1 MADPVTLAII
11 GSLAGGAAGGFSAGG
26 KPGHWIGPALG
37 GAALG
42 AGGGYFGGPA
52 LAGLLGGAGGA
63 APEAFEMGLPGG
75 GLAQSFGAAPA
86 GALGGGGLLS
96 SLLGTSGGAQMT
108 PDSAKLASTA
118 LGQLGGGNTA
128 DAQLA
133 AQLARLLPVGTP
145 SYGPPRTPRAAATPF
160 SVSRFLR

>member
-1 MADPVTLAII
+1 MTLAVI

-52 LAGLLGGAGGA
+52 LAGLFGGAGGA
-63 APEAFEMGLPGG
+63 APAAFEMGLPGG
-75 GLAQSFGAAPA
+75 GLAESFGAAPA
-86 GALGGGGLLS
+86 GELGGGNWLS
-96 SLLGTSGGAQMT
+96 SLFGTSGGGQMT
-108 PDSAKLASTA
+108 PASAQQFANA

-145 SYGPPRTPRAAATPF
+145 SYGPPRASRAATKPF
-160 SVSRFLR
+160 SVSQFLR